1 MTEAGT
7 RHAADAFAHG
17 DRADLK
23 EMTMTTEFVDV
34 DVRPILRAGGEPF
47 SVIMQ
52 AVEGLE
58 PDQGIRLFATF
69 KPIPLFGVLGS
80 RGFCYEA
87 IELDD
92 GEWEVL
98 FRPAGTDLTLPSASP
113 GRADAAAWAAPSIDL
128 DNRDLDPPE
137 PMARILEATERLK
150 GGEVLSALLM
160 REPRF
165 LFSELAKR
173 GHDWR
178 GGFNPGRTVYKILI
192 RVGPTKGAQ
201 G

>member
-1 MTEAGT
+1 
-7 RHAADAFAHG
+7 
-17 DRADLK
+17 
-23 EMTMTTEFVDV
+23 MTMTPEFVDV

-80 RGFCYEA
+80 RGFSHEV

-98 FRPAGTDLTLPSASP
+98 FRPSGTDLTLPPASP
-113 GRADAAAWAAPSIDL
+113 GRADAAVWPAPSIDL

-150 GGEVLSALLM
+150 AGGVLSALLL

-165 LFSELAKR
+165 LFPELAKR
-173 GHDWR
+173 GHEWR
-178 GGFNPGRTVYKILI
+178 GGFDPERTVYKILI